1 MSAAWASRVMEIPG
15 FATLYMTVIN
25 AWWNRKGFLTIPKK
39 PERKYWIR
47 AFLLFLLTGCE
58 KVFSFMDK
66 RTLKEKVD
74 KLKKLIG
81 YHDRKYFTDNSPEV
95 SDQEYDRLYRE
106 LFELEKNHPDLKTDD
121 SPTRRVSESPAQ
133 GFKHVK
139 HSVPMLSMDNT
150 YSHTELMDFD
160 KRVKKNLG
168 NEKYDY
174 IVEFK
179 IDGVSVSIVYENGKF
194 LRGATRGDGKTG
206 DDVSFNLKTIRSI
219 PMELFSGEKNSPGL
233 IEVRGEVF
241 IPKKMFEKINKE
253 KEKCGEELFANPRN
267 AAAGSLKLLD
277 SRITAKRHLD
287 IFIWGVGALRGM
299 QLKSHEDAL
308 DYLKKLGVKVIPYA
322 TRCSNIEGVIKVCEE
337 WQKKREKLDYATDG
351 MVIKINSIKQQEKLG
366 ATAKSPRWMIAYK
379 FPAERV
385 ITRII
390 DMKAQIGRT
399 GVITPVAILEPVRVS
414 GTTVSRATL
423 HNFDEIKRL
432 DIKLNDSVY
441 IEKSGEI
448 IPKVIKV
455 IKEKRKG
462 TEKTLK
468 APVKCPSCGSTLER
482 DEDEVAL
489 RCGNVSCGAQIK
501 QRIFH
506 FASKNAMDIEG
517 LGESIVEQLVEK
529 GLVKDCADIYS
540 LKLDQLKGL
549 ERFAEKSAQNIM
561 DSIEKSK
568 SNDLNRLIFALGIRH
583 VGQKAAW
590 TLAMKFGS
598 LEEIINQDIESLTS
612 INEIGQVM
620 AESMNKFFKNPVN
633 LRVIEKLIKYGLKAK
648 AVKRPEKT
656 IFSGKTFVVTGTLN
670 DYTRQGSEELI
681 RMLGGSASSSVSKN
695 TDFLLTGKDPG
706 SKLEKAKKLGVKIIS
721 ESDFKKMIGNKK

>member
-1 MSAAWASRVMEIPG
+1 MNKHIA
-15 FATLYMTVIN
+15 
-25 AWWNRKGFLTIPKK
+25 
-39 PERKYWIR
+39 
-47 AFLLFLLTGCE
+47 
-58 KVFSFMDK
+58 
-66 RTLKEKVD
+66 KEKID

-81 YHDRKYFTDNSPEV
+81 YHDRKYFTENSPEI

-106 LFELEKNHPDLKTDD
+106 LFELEKKHPALRTED
-121 SPTRRVSESPAQ
+121 SPTRRVSESPVQ

-150 YSHTELMDFD
+150 YSHSELRDFD
-160 KRVKKNLG
+160 KRVKKNLR

-219 PMELFSGEKNSPGL
+219 PMELSGDKENLPEL

-277 SRITAKRHLD
+277 PRITARRYLD
-287 IFIWGVGALRGM
+287 ILIWGVGELKGK
-299 QLKSHEDAL
+299 QLKGHEDAL
-308 DYLKKLGVKVIPYA
+308 DYMKKLGIKVIPYA
-322 TRCSNIEGVIKVCEE
+322 TRCSDIEGVIKVCEK
-337 WQKKREKLDYATDG
+337 WQEKRIELDYATDG
-351 MVIKINSIKQQEKLG
+351 MVIKVNSIKQQEKLG
-366 ATAKSPRWMIAYK
+366 TTAKSPRWMIAYK

-385 ITRII
+385 VTRII
-390 DMKAQIGRT
+390 DMKAQVGRT
-399 GVITPVAILEPVRVS
+399 GVITPVAILEPVLVS

-432 DIKLNDSVY
+432 DIKLNDRVY

-448 IPKVIKV
+448 IPKVIQV
-455 IKEKRKG
+455 IKEKRNG
-462 TEKTLK
+462 SEKTLK
-468 APVKCPSCGSTLER
+468 APTNCPFCGSTLER

-489 RCGNVSCGAQIK
+489 RCGNASCGAQVK

-529 GLVKDCADIYS
+529 ELVKDYADIYG
-540 LKLDQLKGL
+540 LELDQLKGL
-549 ERFAEKSAQNIM
+549 ERFAEKSAQNIKK
-561 DSIEKSK
+561 SIEKSK

-598 LEEIINQDIESLTS
+598 LQEIMNQDIKSLTS
-612 INEIGQVM
+612 INELGPVM
-620 AESMNKFFKNPVN
+620 AESINKFFKNLKN
-633 LRVIEKLIKYGLKAK
+633 LKVIEKLIKYGVKTK
-648 AVKRPEKT
+648 AVKLPEKT
-656 IFSGKTFVVTGTLN
+656 VFSGKTFVITGSLN
-670 DYTRQGSEELI
+670 DYTRQGAEELI
-681 RMLGGSASSSVSKN
+681 RMFGGSTSSSVSKN
-695 TDFLLTGKDPG
+695 TDFLIAGKDPG
-706 SKLEKAKKLGVKIIS
+706 SKLGKAEKLGVKTIN
-721 ESDFKKMIGNKK
+721 EKDFKKMIGSKK